1 MSKSWEYLTKG
12 NRWVELVKDKYEEKA
27 KDERPI
33 RIKFDTGNYK
43 VVKNVAFLPEGEP
56 SYLKAT

>member
-27 KDERPI
+27 KEERPI
-33 RIKFDTGNYK
+33 RIKFDTGNQWK
-43 VVKNVAFLPEGEP
+43 QG
-56 SYLKAT
+56 